1 MHDFCQTHAQHCCPP
16 IRSNCIPPN
25 NSNCVTTLA
34 PHSAAAMSTTAPQTT
49 SLPKQPFSRVL
60 SWTFYDWANHG
71 FATTVMAAFFPIF
84 YKNYWRP
91 DTAATQSTFEL
102 GLFNSSAGLVV
113 AAMAPILGAIADRG
127 GVKKRFLLFFAAIG
141 MIASAC
147 LHFVGH
153 GEYQAAG
160 IVYMV
165 CIFGYLGANIFSDS
179 MLVDMARGRSADRV
193 SALGFAMGY
202 LGGGLLFA
210 FNVFLTLKPELFG
223 LHDKAGAVRASFL
236 IVSAWWLLFSL
247 PLIFNVPE
255 PKVENRVPWRDAVGA
270 GLRQLAETFRHV
282 RTLKPVMIFLV
293 AYWLYI
299 DAVNTIVV
307 MAVDY
312 GKSLGFADDSLIKS
326 LLLVQ
331 FVGFPAAI
339 LFGRLG
345 DAIGTRAGIY
355 VGLAVYCFVTFWG
368 AYMTT
373 EKEFY
378 GLAITIGLVQGGVQS
393 LSRSFY
399 SRIIPHDKATEF
411 FGFYNM
417 LGRFATLLGPLLM
430 GIAAKMTGSSRASI
444 LALSVLFL
452 IGGIVLLF
460 VRPTSSIE
468 ASSPVNTPEPLG

>member
-1 MHDFCQTHAQHCCPP
+1 
-16 IRSNCIPPN
+16 
-25 NSNCVTTLA
+25 
-34 PHSAAAMSTTAPQTT
+34 MSTTPAASQAPA
-49 SLPKQPFSRVL
+49 LPTRQPFSRVI
-60 SWTFYDWANHG
+60 SWTFYDWANHA

-84 YKNYWRP
+84 YKNFWRP

-102 GLFNSSAGLVV
+102 GLFNSTAGLVV
-113 AAMAPILGAIADRG
+113 AVLAPILGAIADRG
-127 GVKKRFLLFFAAIG
+127 GVKKRFLIFFATVGILG
-141 MIASAC
+141 SAA
-147 LHFVGH
+147 LHWVGK
-153 GEYQAAG
+153 GQYQAAG
-160 IVYMV
+160 TIYMV
-165 CIFGYLGANIFSDS
+165 CILGYLGANIFSDS
-179 MLVDMARGRSADRV
+179 MLVDMARGRSTDRV

-223 LHDKAGAVRASFL
+223 LHDKASAVRASFL
-236 IVSAWWLLFSL
+236 IVAGWWLLFSL
-247 PLIFNVPE
+247 PLILHVPE
-255 PKVENRVPWRDAVGA
+255 PPVVDRAPWRDAISA
-270 GLRQLAETFRHV
+270 GWRQLADTFRHV
-282 RTLKPVMIFLV
+282 RALKPVMIFLV

-312 GKSLGFADDSLIKS
+312 GKSLGFPDDSLIKA

-345 DAIGTRAGIY
+345 DKIGTRAGIY

-368 AYMTT
+368 AFMTS

-399 SRIIPHDKATEF
+399 ARLIPQDKVTEF

-430 GIAAKMTGSSRASI
+430 GIAAKATGSSRASI
-444 LALSVLFL
+444 LALSILFL
-452 IGGIVLLF
+452 IGGLVLLL
-460 VRPTSSIE
+460 VKAPREQIT
-468 ASSPVNTPEPLG
+468 ADAGVVA